1 MTHIRGKYSHHTMGR
16 FKSEENIKTNTL
28 PTDTES
34 CDTKSDIT
42 AHICEIY
49 IYIYTQSPF
58 YITKLTLVLH

>member
-1 MTHIRGKYSHHTMGR
+1 MGR

-28 PTDTES
+28 LTDTES

-49 IYIYTQSPF
+49 IYIHTVTILYHKTNPR
-58 YITKLTLVLH
+58 LTLNTLN